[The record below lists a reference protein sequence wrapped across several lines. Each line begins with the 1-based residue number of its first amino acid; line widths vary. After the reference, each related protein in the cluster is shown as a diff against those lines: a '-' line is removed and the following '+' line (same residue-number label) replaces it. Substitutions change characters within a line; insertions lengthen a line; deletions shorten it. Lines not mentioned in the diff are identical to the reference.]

1 MRNACPTGQVATA
14 RRHAVRKSAKG
25 PQHLHVGSTSKNVVE
40 NLIKT
45 HGSLCY
51 HLEAFV
57 TATLMSFVPGEQV
70 RLQGDGSVGIIDLG
84 IVRWG
89 SLLFDLGEAAR
100 ACESEWRRLRELPGR
115 LPARVD
121 AEG

>member
-1 MRNACPTGQVATA
+1 
-14 RRHAVRKSAKG
+14 
-25 PQHLHVGSTSKNVVE
+25 
-40 NLIKT
+40 
-45 HGSLCY
+45 
-51 HLEAFV
+51 
-57 TATLMSFVPGEQV
+57 MSFVPGEQV